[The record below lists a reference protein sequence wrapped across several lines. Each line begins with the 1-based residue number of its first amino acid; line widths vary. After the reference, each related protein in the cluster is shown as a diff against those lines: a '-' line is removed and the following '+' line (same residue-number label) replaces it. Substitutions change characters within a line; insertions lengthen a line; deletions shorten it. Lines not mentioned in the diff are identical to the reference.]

1 MDNLILA
8 GTTQDKLASWKN
20 GLAGFDSS
28 IFIKDK
34 FTGNRMNLLRNE
46 VDKIKPKALL
56 LDFDMLEMDNLNDV
70 AALRRLAI
78 DTKVIVLADEIAEDR
93 EWELLKAGI
102 RGCCRSDIASKDLNH
117 AVMSVLHGEL
127 WIRRALISRLVDEMG
142 SMANKNKPYRAPFGL
157 INSLTQREY
166 DIAVRV
172 GNGQNNKQIA
182 NACGITERTVKAH
195 LTEIFLKLGVT
206 DRLNL
211 ALLLAADNRIDFTNS
226 EGLLS
231 DVLVQ
236 SKAIRASRARLIA

>member
-1 MDNLILA
+1 MNNLLLA
-8 GTTQDKLASWKN
+8 GICQDKLVSWKN
-20 GLAGFDSS
+20 GLAGFDRAV
-28 IFIKDK
+28 FIKQK
-34 FTGNRMNLLRNE
+34 TSSNRMIALKNE
-46 VDKIKPKALL
+46 VDKIKPKVLL
-56 LDFDMLEMDNLNDV
+56 LDLDLLEMDSLSDIST
-70 AALRRLAI
+70 LRRLTAE
-78 DTKVIVLADEIAEDR
+78 TRVIVLIDEVTEDT

-102 RGCCRSDIASKDLNH
+102 RGCCRSDIAPENLNH
-117 AVMSVLHGEL
+117 AVMSVLQGEL
-127 WIRRALISRLVDEMG
+127 WIRRTLISRLLDEMG
-142 SMANKNKPYRAPFGL
+142 STAAKNKTYRAPFGL

-226 EGLLS
+226 AGLLS

-236 SKAIRASRARLIA
+236 SRATRLSRARLLA